1 MSDVAVS
8 PAKRLASSAA
18 ASAARNSPAAPDV
31 PAITGDILTDTSL
44 QTLPVRNPG
53 PLVSTFPQ
61 GIRHGGGGDPDTG
74 RFSELHD
81 RVHRCL
87 TAC

>member
-8 PAKRLASSAA
+8 PAKRLAFSACGGRRA
-18 ASAARNSPAAPDV
+18 QLPGG
-31 PAITGDILTDTSL
+31 TGRSCDYRDILTDTSL

-53 PLVSTFPQ
+53 VPGGTFPQ
-61 GIRHGGGGDPDTG
+61 GIRHVGGGDPDTG
-74 RFSELHD
+74 RFSALHD

-87 TAC
+87 